1 MTIEILQEIYQMC
14 FTPEAISALEEALQ
28 MCLI

>member
-1 MTIEILQEIYQMC
+1 MTIEMLQEIYQMC
-14 FTPEAISALEEALQ
+14 FTPDVIQCLEETLQ